1 MTTFTLR
8 RYMAPEIMKNHE
20 YDGRQADIWSVA
32 IVLLLCFTGD
42 YAWPAPTSLPIDS
55 REIEW

>member
-1 MTTFTLR
+1 
-8 RYMAPEIMKNHE
+8 MAPEIMKNHE